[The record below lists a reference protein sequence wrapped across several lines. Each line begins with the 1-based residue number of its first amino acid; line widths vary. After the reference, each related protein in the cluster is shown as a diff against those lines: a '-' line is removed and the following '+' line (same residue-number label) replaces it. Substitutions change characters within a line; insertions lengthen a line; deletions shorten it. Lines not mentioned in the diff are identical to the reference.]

1 MNTQITKTDA
11 FHKLISDNKDF
22 IIPFIV
28 FTILSSVLLVIT
40 GNDGLFLYVNSHYS
54 KFADFM
60 FLYIT
65 NLGDGIVAVVLIIVL
80 LWVSYRESLTFL
92 CITILLAIVITVL
105 KNYTFPELDRPL
117 EYFGSSPILRLVPGY
132 DPPKLSTFPSGHA
145 ATAFSVC
152 LYISFLI
159 KNRFMKFIL
168 FLIAFSVCYSRIYL
182 SAHFPADILA
192 GAIIAVLFTILCYIS
207 SRRIKN
213 SWIDGKLRSNL
224 MFSPCSSERI

>member
-11 FHKLISDNKDF
+11 FHKLIIDNKEF

-40 GNDGLFLYVNSHYS
+40 GNFGLFLYVNSHYS

-65 NLGDGIVAVVLIIVL
+65 NLGDGIVAAVLVIVL

-92 CITILLAIVITVL
+92 CITLLLAIVITVL
-105 KNYTFPELDRPL
+105 KYFTFPELDRPL
-117 EYFGSSPILRLVPGY
+117 EYFGSSQVLRIVKGY
-132 DPPKLSTFPSGHA
+132 DPPKLRTFPSGHA

-152 LYISFLI
+152 LYLSILI
-159 KNRFMKFIL
+159 KSRFVKFIL
-168 FLIAFSVCYSRIYL
+168 FLTAFFVGFSRIYL

-192 GAIIAVLFTILCYIS
+192 GALLAVLFTILCYS
-207 SRRIKN
+207 LSRRIKN
-213 SWIDGKLRSNL
+213 PWIDGKINSNR
-224 MFSPCSSERI
+224 MISSCSSERI